1 MNTQSTPVHVRLW
14 HRDFL
19 LMSVAT
25 FLISVSVYMLIPTLP
40 LWLFMYVGLS
50 PLEVGLSMA
59 VFAAGLYTFGVF
71 CTFLVQHFRRN
82 QVCIVA
88 TACLAACI
96 ALLYYVHGMESVSTA
111 WWIILLQRFLTGAF
125 FGLAQMVLVSTLIID
140 TAESFQRTE
149 ANHSTACFSRFSL
162 SLGPMAGLVVYK
174 WFDFDFVLLGAMSCT
189 LLAIVLILTVNF
201 PFRSPDDDV
210 PFVSLDRFFLP
221 RSFPLFVNLLLVS
234 TVVGL
239 LLSLSLTDR
248 FYALMMGGFLLALL
262 AQRFVFRNAELK
274 SEVVTGLILILFA
287 LLMMYTRPLPV
298 VWYMVPVFMG
308 LSVGIIASRFLLFFI
323 KLSRH
328 CQRGTSQSMYFLGW
342 ETGIALGV
350 GLGYIFFFNEPQRLL
365 ITALVLTVLALAAY
379 HYYTHSW
386 FMKHKNR

>member
-40 LWLFMYVGLS
+40 LWMLMYVGLS
-50 PLEVGLSMA
+50 PLETGLSMA
-59 VFAAGLYTFGVF
+59 IFALGLYAFGVF
-71 CTFLVQHFRRN
+71 CTYLVQRFRRN
-82 QVCIVA
+82 QVCIIA
-88 TACLAACI
+88 TACLTACI
-96 ALLYYVHGMESVSTA
+96 ALLYYVHGLESPTKA
-111 WWIILLQRFLTGAF
+111 QGIILLQRFLTGAF
-125 FGLAQMVLVSTLIID
+125 FGLAQMVLSSTLIID

-149 ANHSTACFSRFSL
+149 ANHSSAWFSRFAL
-162 SLGPMAGLVVYK
+162 SLGPMSGLVIYK
-174 WFDFDFVLLGAMSCT
+174 WFDFDFVLLGSMSCT

-201 PFRSPDDDV
+201 PFRSPQDDV
-210 PFVSLDRFFLP
+210 PLVSLDRFFLP
-221 RSFPLFVNLLLVS
+221 RSFPLFANLLLVS
-234 TVVGL
+234 TIVGL
-239 LLSLSLTDR
+239 LLSLGLTDR

-262 AQRFVFRNAELK
+262 AQRFVFRDADLK

-287 LLMMYTRPLPV
+287 LLMMYTHPLPV
-298 VWYMVPVFMG
+298 VWYLAPVFLG

-342 ETGIALGV
+342 ETGVALGV
-350 GLGYIFFFNEPQRLL
+350 GLGYICFFNEPQSLL
-365 ITALVLTVLALAAY
+365 ITAFALAIVTLGVY
-379 HYYTHSW
+379 NYFTHGW
-386 FMKHKNR
+386 FMRHKNR

>member
-1 MNTQSTPVHVRLW
+1 
-14 HRDFL
+14 
-19 LMSVAT
+19 
-25 FLISVSVYMLIPTLP
+25 
-40 LWLFMYVGLS
+40 
-50 PLEVGLSMA
+50 
-59 VFAAGLYTFGVF
+59 
-71 CTFLVQHFRRN
+71 
-82 QVCIVA
+82 
-88 TACLAACI
+88 
-96 ALLYYVHGMESVSTA
+96 MEPVSTA

-149 ANHSTACFSRFSL
+149 ANHSAAWFSRFSL

-365 ITALVLTVLALAAY
+365 ITALVLTVLALAVY